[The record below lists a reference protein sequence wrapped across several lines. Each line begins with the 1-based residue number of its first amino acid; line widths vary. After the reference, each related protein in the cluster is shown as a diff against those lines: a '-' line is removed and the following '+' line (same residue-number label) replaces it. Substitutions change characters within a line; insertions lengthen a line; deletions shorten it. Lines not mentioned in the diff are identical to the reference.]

1 MKKYLFL
8 PILFIFINCTA
19 LNNLKTVSGTE
30 MEKITFEVTE
40 TASSLKEAAK
50 LNKYEKLKEFFLPT
64 FKNNYIVKEMEQ
76 YDLSKLTF
84 LFSEVKVISKVKA
97 TSIMVI
103 NYGNESNYYIV
114 TWKKIDENGQWKVSN
129 VAEKK

>member
-19 LNNLKTVSGTE
+19 LNNLRTVSGTE

-64 FKNNYIVKEMEQ
+64 FKNNYIVKEMAQ

-97 TSIMVI
+97 TNIMVI

>member
-19 LNNLKTVSGTE
+19 LNNLRTVSGTE

-97 TSIMVI
+97 TNIMVI

>member
-19 LNNLKTVSGTE
+19 LNSLKTVSGTE
-30 MEKITFEVTE
+30 MEKITFEVTD